1 MSLTLD
7 NHLDSLF
14 NYGLKVIRANK
25 IKILSE
31 WTNMKQNFKQ
41 KKKQTSETSSLYVDL
56 FSKDIFN
63 EDLNKDD
70 LIKIIKEKWK
80 QKIDSEKNNQFIL
93 TIIESSIHH
102 ATKSNSV
109 NQYAEHQAIEYV
121 FTQINEYILA
131 SDKVNSFTY
140 DLFLHHL
147 VQS

>member
-14 NYGLKVIRANK
+14 NYGLKVISTNK

-31 WTNMKQNFKQ
+31 WTNMEQYFKQ
-41 KKKQTSETSSLYVDL
+41 KEKRSSETTALSFDL
-56 FSKDIFN
+56 FSEALYN
-63 EDLNKDD
+63 EDLSKDD
-70 LIKIIKEKWK
+70 LLKIIKENWE
-80 QKIDSEKNNQFIL
+80 QKIDSEKNNLFIL

-121 FTQINEYILA
+121 FTQIDRK
-131 SDKVNSFTY
+131 SV
-140 DLFLHHL
+140 
-147 VQS
+147 V